1 MCKRSFAILALI
13 VAVGL
18 FMCATSAAQGKG
30 HGKGHGKGN
39 PHAAISSITEANLS
53 LLRAAK
59 CGAMS

>member
-18 FMCATSAAQGKG
+18 LCATPAAQGKG